1 MNRKISVGMTVTIV
15 ILAMTVTFSITML
28 LAMRLFDHTVT
39 SVKEKESMYNKVA
52 EVDRYVR
59 ANDYYD
65 IDETVLYDRLTAG
78 YLLGTGD
85 KYARYYTAS
94 AYTDLL
100 NAQSGKLM
108 GIGVEL
114 AIDQSGYAKVIKVYD
129 ESPAKEAGLQRGDYI
144 TTIDGAD
151 IKSLGSVEAVQN
163 KLRGESGTS
172 VNVGWLDSE
181 NAQHTADL
189 THSGFTAN
197 SVDSALVQGNV
208 GYIKIWQFDNS
219 TPSELD
225 FALRS
230 LTASGDTGICLL
242 FGSSESGSGTPR
254 LAVSDNAIVRA
265 NSGIS
270 DNSSADIQIGADS
283 SGNTGGIVFDGN
295 EGTVY
300 GSVTLQEDLE
310 IGEDESLKLDDGASL
325 NAGGHNVIVDGG
337 TVDESIK
344 TSLGGSVKYA
354 PSITTT
360 NLPNGTV
367 GTSYSQAL
375 AADGTSPITW
385 SVTSGSLPAG
395 LSFNEST
402 GEITGTPTAEGSSA
416 FTVKAENS
424 YGSDS
429 KELSITINEPATISV
444 TGVSLD
450 QNTLT
455 LVEDGTAQLTATV
468 EPANATNKDVT
479 WSSDDEAVATVDAD
493 GKVTAVGAGNATIT
507 VTTEDGSKT
516 ATSAVTVKHGNMI
529 LTPKKDAT
537 CTAQGKLAYYTCETC
552 GKYFEDEA
560 GTREITNLDEYG
572 IIAAISHSLAKTE
585 AKAATCTEDGN
596 TEYWTC
602 GTCGKIFGDAAGKTE
617 ITLAETVIPVTNHNY
632 KDGKCTVCGDTDPNY
647 QEPTRPTKDEPA
659 TESNAENT
667 KDSTA
672 TKSSTPQTSDAL
684 FGYAIFFAALIV
696 LASVVSVVAY
706 RKLHT
711 VQAKHSSSNKH

>member
-28 LAMRLFDHTVT
+28 MAMRLFDHTVT

-230 LTASGDTGICLL
+230 LTASGAQSFIFDLRDNGGGILDDAINCIELVAPEGVLAYAEDKAGNRTLL
-242 FGSSESGSGTPR
+242 GSSTGDS
-254 LAVSDNAIVRA
+254 V
-265 NSGIS
+265 IS
-270 DNSSADIQIGADS
+270 QPTVCLVNENTASAAELFASSLR
-283 SGNTGGIVFDGN
+283 
-295 EGTVY
+295 
-300 GSVTLQEDLE
+300 TL
-310 IGEDESLKLDDGASL
+310 
-325 NAGGHNVIVDGG
+325 
-337 TVDESIK
+337 
-344 TSLGGSVKYA
+344 
-354 PSITTT
+354 
-360 NLPNGTV
+360 
-367 GTSYSQAL
+367 
-375 AADGTSPITW
+375 
-385 SVTSGSLPAG
+385 
-395 LSFNEST
+395 
-402 GEITGTPTAEGSSA
+402 
-416 FTVKAENS
+416 
-424 YGSDS
+424 
-429 KELSITINEPATISV
+429 
-444 TGVSLD
+444 
-450 QNTLT
+450 
-455 LVEDGTAQLTATV
+455 
-468 EPANATNKDVT
+468 
-479 WSSDDEAVATVDAD
+479 
-493 GKVTAVGAGNATIT
+493 
-507 VTTEDGSKT
+507 
-516 ATSAVTVKHGNMI
+516 
-529 LTPKKDAT
+529 
-537 CTAQGKLAYYTCETC
+537 C
-552 GKYFEDEA
+552 
-560 GTREITNLDEYG
+560 GTRLVGSTTMGKGTIQSLSL
-572 IIAAISHSLAKTE
+572 IHIS
-585 AKAATCTEDGN
+585 
-596 TEYWTC
+596 
-602 GTCGKIFGDAAGKTE
+602 
-617 ITLAETVIPVTNHNY
+617 
-632 KDGKCTVCGDTDPNY
+632 
-647 QEPTRPTKDEPA
+647 EPTR
-659 TESNAENT
+659 
-667 KDSTA
+667 
-672 TKSSTPQTSDAL
+672 
-684 FGYAIFFAALIV
+684 
-696 LASVVSVVAY
+696 
-706 RKLHT
+706 H
-711 VQAKHSSSNKH
+711 